1 MNTYIYAF
9 QMQWCLAIFLFIG
22 LYQHCTMH
30 TPTTTTTSDSPSHSP
45 IWAAYQRQTPSLDM
59 EGRRSRAGERKEEE
73 REVDAMSRVEEREG
87 GMRVRVPEKPPL
99 LRTKSLILMEEGAGG
114 KGEMFFKEKC
124 SNKGELLKH
133 LSKTGFLEPENPA
146 FFHGRIY
153 SRCPPAPIVAWH
165 SSDNPRSFIHATS
178 II

>member
-1 MNTYIYAF
+1 MRCIYIT
-9 QMQWCLAIFLFIG
+9 LAGNLSF
-22 LYQHCTMH
+22 YQAGSALHH
-30 TPTTTTTSDSPSHSP
+30 APGRPPPWHLSHHRIHQYEPPTSARPS
-45 IWAAYQRQTPSLDM
+45 SLDM

-73 REVDAMSRVEEREG
+73 KSRVEEREG
-87 GMRVRVPEKPPL
+87 GMKVRVPERPPL
-99 LRTKSLILMEEGAGG
+99 LRSKSLVLMEEAAGG

-153 SRCPPAPIVAWH
+153 SRCPPAPVVAWH
-165 SSDNPRSFIHATS
+165 SSDNPR
-178 II
+178 